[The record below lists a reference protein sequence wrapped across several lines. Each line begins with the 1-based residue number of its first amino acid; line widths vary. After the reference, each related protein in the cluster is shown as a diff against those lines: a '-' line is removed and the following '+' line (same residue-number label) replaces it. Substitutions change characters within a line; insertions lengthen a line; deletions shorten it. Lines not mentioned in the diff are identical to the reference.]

1 METMSKQRSI
11 MHLHFS
17 TKTWAFSQA
26 SIEEVNAV
34 ASSKF
39 EQVEQIDEVVS
50 LIESFKQPFPLRER
64 GSPVM
69 DGEMDSYG

>member
-1 METMSKQRSI
+1 

-17 TKTWAFSQA
+17 TKTSAFSRA
-26 SIEEVNAV
+26 TIEEVNAV

-50 LIESFKQPFPLRER
+50 LIKSFKQPFPLRER